1 MGFGL
6 YAQDTL
12 TIVDSTV
19 NTNGRADVIVAS
31 YLKSSLWTLIIFL
44 FRLWLCNIN
53 DNLCFPRLLTI

>member
-12 TIVDSTV
+12 TTVDSTV

-31 YLKSSLWTLIIFL
+31 YLESSLWTLIIFV
-44 FRLWLCNIN
+44 FRLWLWEVN
-53 DNLCFPRLLTI
+53 DNLHYPRLLTG